1 MNTWTILFD
10 IDGTLT
16 TSSGA
21 GMAAMEVTVGQLFG
35 LSTIPSVPVHGR
47 TDKSILH
54 ELFAAIDVPH
64 DGTFDQFSE
73 RYCLNLPRSLEERN
87 ARLLPGVE
95 SLLEKLAGLKHVEL
109 GLLTGNLKQAAEIK
123 LQHVGIDH
131 FFSFGGYGDFHAD
144 RNDVAVDAIESARKS
159 IGDRFSA
166 DHVWVIGDTVNDI
179 RCARHVG
186 AKVMAVETG
195 GGNAAALKSA
205 GPDLQLGDLTF
216 AADWCQK
223 LMATQ

>member
-21 GMAAMEVTVGQLFG
+21 GMGAMEVTVKQLYG
-35 LSTIPSVPVHGR
+35 IGGIPEISVHGR

-54 ELFAAIDVPH
+54 ELFTAIEVEH
-64 DGTFDQFSE
+64 DGTFEQFNQQ
-73 RYCLNLPRSLEERN
+73 YCLNLPQSLRDRD

-95 SLLEKLAGLKHVEL
+95 PLLKELASLKHVEL

-123 LQHVGIDH
+123 LRNVGIDH
-131 FFSFGGYGDFHAD
+131 YFSFGGYGDHHAD
-144 RNDVAVDAIESARKS
+144 RNDVAVEAVENARAV
-159 IGDRFSA
+159 IGNHFSA
-166 DHVWVIGDTVNDI
+166 EHLWVIGDTANDI

-186 AKVMAVETG
+186 AKVIAVETG
-195 GGNAAALKSA
+195 GESAELLEKAA
-205 GPDLQLGDLTF
+205 PDLQMRDLTE
-216 AADWCQK
+216 AGNWCGR
-223 LMATQ
+223 LSP